1 MQHELGARYS
11 ICGIVAAALLCVAVA
26 APQSPRASN
35 LPTGIREYVI
45 CDNAVVALLHVKVID
60 GTGHSS
66 RPDQTVIIRD
76 GKIAAMGDTTS
87 TPTPPG
93 ARVFNLASH
102 SVFPGLVGMHEHMF
116 YTSALDLDADG
127 KSVPHLSEIAF
138 TAPRLY
144 LAAGV
149 TTIRTT
155 GSIEP
160 YTDLDLKKQID
171 ANRMVGPKM
180 DVTSPYLEGS
190 PRRFPQM
197 HELTGPEDARRM
209 VAFWADAGATSFKAY
224 THITHAELGAA
235 IEEVHKHHLKLT
247 AHLCSIGW
255 HEAAALGIDD
265 FAHGPTGT
273 DAEFVTGKQPDQCP
287 GSAAIW
293 DSWAKVEISSSLVKG
308 LIRDLVDRGIS
319 VTSTIANTETVTPGR
334 PDPQQR
340 VLDVLSPQSRAS
352 YIAQRARGPVVASA
366 SDQQMKTVFKREMQ
380 FEYAFAKAGG
390 VLMAGSDPTGIGGTV
405 PGFANQREVELL
417 VEAGFTP
424 LEAIHIATYNGARYL
439 GELDHF
445 GTLAPGKQA
454 DLVVVKGDPSSEISD
469 IEAVEIVFKDGVG
482 YDPAKLLDSIRGLVG
497 LR

>member
-1 MQHELGARYS
+1 MQRELGARYS

-26 APQSPRASN
+26 DPQSPRASN

-45 CDNAVVALLHVKVID
+45 CDNVVVALLHVKVID
-60 GTGHSS
+60 GTGQSS

-93 ARVFNLASH
+93 AKVFNLAGH
-102 SVFPGLVGMHEHMF
+102 SVIPGLVGMHEHLF

-127 KSVPHLSEIAF
+127 KLVPHLSEIAF

-160 YTDLDLKKQID
+160 YTDLDLEKQID

-197 HELTGPEDARRM
+197 HELTGPDDARRM
-209 VAFWADAGATSFKAY
+209 VTFWADAGMTSFKAY
-224 THITHAELGAA
+224 THITHTELAAA
-235 IEEVHKHHLKLT
+235 IEEAHKRHFKLT

-255 HEAAALGIDD
+255 REAAALGIDD

-273 DAEFVTGKQPDQCP
+273 DSEFVIGKQPDQCP

-293 DSWAKVEISSSLVKG
+293 ILG
-308 LIRDLVDRGIS
+308 
-319 VTSTIANTETVTPGR
+319 
-334 PDPQQR
+334 
-340 VLDVLSPQSRAS
+340 SRW
-352 YIAQRARGPVVASA
+352 
-366 SDQQMKTVFKREMQ
+366 KF
-380 FEYAFAKAGG
+380 
-390 VLMAGSDPTGIGGTV
+390 
-405 PGFANQREVELL
+405 
-417 VEAGFTP
+417 
-424 LEAIHIATYNGARYL
+424 
-439 GELDHF
+439 
-445 GTLAPGKQA
+445 
-454 DLVVVKGDPSSEISD
+454 
-469 IEAVEIVFKDGVG
+469 
-482 YDPAKLLDSIRGLVG
+482 PALP
-497 LR
+497 

>member
-1 MQHELGARYS
+1 MKRELLPRNSLCA
-11 ICGIVAAALLCVAVA
+11 ILATLLLCIVAADS
-26 APQSPRASN
+26 QSPSASN
-35 LPTGIREYVI
+35 LPQGIREYAI
-45 CDNAVVALLHVKVID
+45 CDDHVVVLSHVRVID
-60 GTGHSS
+60 GAGQAP

-76 GKIAAMGDTTS
+76 GKIAAVVDS
-87 TPTPPG
+87 SVAPTPLG
-93 ARVFNLASH
+93 AKVFNLAGH

-116 YTSALDLDADG
+116 YTSALDLDAEG
-127 KSVPHLSEIAF
+127 KVVPHLSEISF

-171 ANRMVGPKM
+171 ANRAVGPKM
-180 DVTSPYLEGS
+180 DVTSPYLEGP

-197 HELTGPEDARRM
+197 HELTGPDDARRM
-209 VAFWADAGATSFKAY
+209 VAFWADAGMTSFKAY
-224 THITHAELGAA
+224 THITHAELGAV
-235 IEEVHKHHLKLT
+235 IEEAHKRHLKVT

-255 HEAAALGIDD
+255 REAAALGIDD

-273 DAEFVTGKQPDQCP
+273 DSEFVIGKQTDQCP
-287 GSAAIW
+287 ETAAIW
-293 DSWAKVEISSSLVKG
+293 DSWLNIEISSAPVRE
-308 LIRDLVDRGIS
+308 LIRDLVERGIS
-319 VTSTIANTETVTPGR
+319 VTSTIANTETITPGR
-334 PDPQQR
+334 PEPQRR

-352 YIAQRARGPVVASA
+352 YLAQHTRGPVVASA
-366 SDQQMKTVFKREMQ
+366 SDQQLKTVFNREMQ

-390 VLMAGSDPTGIGGTV
+390 VLMAGSDPTGIGGTI

-439 GELDHF
+439 GELDHI
-445 GTLAPGKQA
+445 GSIAPGKQA
-454 DLVVVKGDPSSEISD
+454 DLVVVKGDPSSQISD
-469 IEAVEIVFKDGVG
+469 IEAVEMVFKDGVG
-482 YDPAKLLDSIRGLVG
+482 YDPAKLLNSVRGLVG

>member
-1 MQHELGARYS
+1 MERELLPRNS
-11 ICGIVAAALLCVAVA
+11 LCGILATLVLCVGVA
-26 APQSPRASN
+26 DSQMPSASN
-35 LPTGIREYVI
+35 LPQEIREYVI
-45 CDNAVVALLHVKVID
+45 CDDDVVVLSHVKVID
-60 GTGHSS
+60 GTGQAP
-66 RPDQTVIIRD
+66 RPDQTLIIRD
-76 GKIAAMGDTTS
+76 RKIAAVGDTSS

-93 ARVFNLASH
+93 AKVFNLAGR

-116 YTSALDLDADG
+116 YTSALDLNAEG
-127 KSVPHLSEIAF
+127 KVVPHLSEISF

-149 TTIRTT
+149 TTMRTT

-160 YTDLDLKKQID
+160 YTDLDIKKQID

-190 PRRFPQM
+190 PRRFPEM
-197 HELTGPEDARRM
+197 HELTGPDDVRRM
-209 VAFWADAGATSFKAY
+209 VAFWADAGVTSFKAY
-224 THITHAELGAA
+224 TDITHAELAAA

-255 HEAAALGIDD
+255 REAAELGIDD

-273 DAEFVTGKQPDQCP
+273 DAEFVMGKQPDQCP
-287 GSAAIW
+287 GSGAIW
-293 DSWAKVEISSSLVKG
+293 DSWVKMEISSAPVTE
-308 LIRDLVDRGIS
+308 LIRDLVHRGIS
-319 VTSTIANTETVTPGR
+319 VTSTIANTETITPGR
-334 PDPQQR
+334 LYPQKR

-352 YIAQRARGPVVASA
+352 YLAQRARGPVVASA
-366 SDQQMKTVFKREMQ
+366 SDQQLKTVFAREMQ

-439 GELDHF
+439 GELDRI
-445 GTLAPGKQA
+445 GTIALGKQA

-469 IEAVEIVFKDGVG
+469 IEAVEMVFKDGVG
-482 YDPAKLLDSIRGLVG
+482 YDAAKLLDSVRGLVG

>member
-1 MQHELGARYS
+1 MERELVARYS
-11 ICGIVAAALLCVAVA
+11 ICGIFATLLVCVGVANS
-26 APQSPRASN
+26 QSPRASN
-35 LPTGIREYVI
+35 PPPGGKEYVI
-45 CDNAVVALLHVKVID
+45 CDDAVVALSHVKVID
-60 GTGHSS
+60 GTGQAA
-66 RPDQTVIIRD
+66 RPDQTLIIRN
-76 GKIAAMGDTTS
+76 GKIAAVGDTAS

-93 ARVFNLASH
+93 AKVFNLIGH
-102 SVFPGLVGMHEHMF
+102 SLIPGLVGMHEHLF
-116 YTSALDLDADG
+116 YTSALDLDANG
-127 KSVPHLSEIAF
+127 KLVPHLSEIAF

-160 YTDLDLKKQID
+160 YTDLDIKKQID

-197 HELTGPEDARRM
+197 HELTGPDDARRM
-209 VAFWADAGATSFKAY
+209 VAFWADAGMTSFKAY
-224 THITHAELGAA
+224 MHITHAELAVA

-255 HEAAALGIDD
+255 REAAALGIDD

-273 DAEFVTGKQPDQCP
+273 DAEFVIGKQPDQCP
-287 GSAAIW
+287 DSAAIW
-293 DSWAKVEISSSLVKG
+293 DSWVKMEISSAPVKE

-319 VTSTIANTETVTPGR
+319 VTSTIANTETITPGR
-334 PDPQQR
+334 PDPQKR

-352 YIAQRARGPVVASA
+352 YLAQRARGPVLASA
-366 SDQQMKTVFKREMQ
+366 SDPQMKTVFEREMQ

-469 IEAVEIVFKDGVG
+469 IEAVEMVFKDGVG